1 VTAPSNVTRIHA
13 HRCAYVLYVNGAWI
27 SKSNCHY
34 NELVSLVAPGPKG
47 RAA

>member
-1 VTAPSNVTRIHA
+1 MTAPSNVTRIYEHV
-13 HRCAYVLYVNGAWI
+13 CAYRLFVNGAWI

-34 NELVSLVAPGPKG
+34 DQVVSLVAPGPKG